1 MNWNHYKS
9 IQATIDT
16 MFVNEKIIRIY
27 SLGPFSTN
35 AFYEEYWDKTVNPPW
50 PPKIPHR
57 GWVSKQT
64 EKKDLE
70 PDI

>member
-1 MNWNHYKS
+1 
-9 IQATIDT
+9 

-35 AFYEEYWDKTVNPPW
+35 AFYEEYCDKTVNPPW